1 MSGTRL
7 YYFNSAVSL
16 VMMCAAA
23 AAQIPCGGYAFGVS
37 GQILFAHHCAGC
49 HGFDGTG
56 KGPLARNQNLPPAD
70 LTELKRLNRGI
81 FPAQRLAAMIRS
93 GGDLL
98 GHGNGPLLPAW
109 GKVFSSE
116 CGPAYSR
123 RAIVEL
129 KRYLE
134 AIQK

>member
-1 MSGTRL
+1 MILSGERL
-7 YYFNSAVSL
+7 HIFGSAISL
-16 VMMCAAA
+16 VMMCGAA

-37 GQILFAHHCAGC
+37 GHTLFEQHCVGC
-49 HGFDGTG
+49 HGVDGR
-56 KGPLARNQNLPPAD
+56 PLAHNQNLPPAD
-70 LTELKRLNRGI
+70 LTELKRSNRGI
-81 FPAQRLAAMIRS
+81 FPAQRVAAIIRS
-93 GGDLL
+93 GGELL

-123 RAIVEL
+123 HAIIEL